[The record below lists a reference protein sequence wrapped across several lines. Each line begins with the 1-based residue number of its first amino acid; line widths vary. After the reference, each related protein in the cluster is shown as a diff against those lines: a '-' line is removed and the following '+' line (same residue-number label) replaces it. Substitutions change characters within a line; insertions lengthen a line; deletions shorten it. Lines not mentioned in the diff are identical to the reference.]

1 LIMKIIAFSLWGDN
15 PKYTV
20 GAIKNADIAEE
31 LFPDWTCRFYIGKS
45 VPEDI
50 LNQLREKNNTQIVQ
64 MDEDGDWSGMFWRFH
79 PCSEDDVDVVL
90 SRDTDS
96 RLTQRE
102 KDAID
107 EWLESDKG
115 FHIMRDHPWHAA
127 PILGGMWGCKKGTLT
142 EMSSLIDSIQ
152 KGDFW
157 QVDQIFLRDYIY
169 PLVKD
174 NAFVHDDFFE
184 KKPFPTKRNNLEFIG
199 EVYDENDN
207 TNEEHREVLRSA
219 LV

>member
-1 LIMKIIAFSLWGDN
+1 MKIIAFSLWGNDL
-15 PKYTV
+15 KYTL
-20 GAIKNADIAEE
+20 GAVRNADIAQE
-31 LFPDWTCRFYIGKS
+31 LFPDWICRFYVGKS
-45 VPEDI
+45 VPQSI
-50 LNQLREKNNTQIVQ
+50 LGQLEKKTNVNIVR

-79 PCSEDDVDVVL
+79 PCSEEGVDAVL

-102 KDAID
+102 KDAVD
-107 EWLESDKG
+107 EWMNSDKG

-157 QVDQIFLRDYIY
+157 QVDQIFLKDYIY
-169 PLVKD
+169 PLIKD
-174 NAFVHDDFFE
+174 DSFVHDEFFE
-184 KKPFPTKRNNLEFIG
+184 KKPFPTERNNLEFVG
-199 EVYDENDN
+199 EVYDENN
-207 TNEEHREVLRSA
+207 NINEEHREVLRSA

>member
-1 LIMKIIAFSLWGDN
+1 MKIIAFSLWGNDL
-15 PKYTV
+15 KYTL
-20 GAIKNADIAEE
+20 GAVRNADIAQE
-31 LFPDWTCRFYIGKS
+31 LFPDWICRFYVGKS
-45 VPEDI
+45 VPQSI
-50 LNQLREKNNTQIVQ
+50 LGQLEKKTNVNIVR

-79 PCSEDDVDVVL
+79 PCSEEGVDAVL

-102 KDAID
+102 KDAVD
-107 EWLESDKG
+107 EWMNSDKG

-169 PLVKD
+169 PLIKD
-174 NAFVHDDFFE
+174 DSFVHDEFFE
-184 KKPFPTKRNNLEFIG
+184 KKPFPTERNNLEFVG
-199 EVYDENDN
+199 EVYDENN
-207 TNEEHREVLRSA
+207 NINEEHREVLRSA

>member
-1 LIMKIIAFSLWGDN
+1 MKIIAFSLWGDS

-31 LFPDWTCRFYIGKS
+31 LFPEWICRFYIGKS

-50 LNQLREKNNTQIVQ
+50 LNQLREKNNTQIIQ

-142 EMSSLIDSIQ
+142 EMSSLINSIQ

-174 NAFVHDDFFE
+174 NAFIHDDFFE

-207 TNEEHREVLRSA
+207 INEEHREVLRSA

>member
-1 LIMKIIAFSLWGDN
+1 MKIIAFSLWGNDL
-15 PKYTV
+15 KYTL
-20 GAIKNADIAEE
+20 GAIKNAIIAEE
-31 LFPDWTCRFYIGKS
+31 IFPDWVCRFYVGKS
-45 VPEDI
+45 VPHSI
-50 LNQLREKNNTQIVQ
+50 LSQLEKRNNTEIIR

-79 PCSEDDVDVVL
+79 PCSEDDVEVIL

-102 KDAID
+102 KDAVD

-115 FHIMRDHPWHAA
+115 FHIMRDHPWHPAA
-127 PILGGMWGCKKGTLT
+127 ILGGMWGCKRGALP
-142 EMSSLIDSIQ
+142 EMSELINSI
-152 KGDFW
+152 KKEDFW
-157 QVDQIFLRDYIY
+157 QVDQIFLRDYVY

-174 NAFVHDDFFE
+174 NSMVHDEFFE
-184 KKPFPTKRNNLEFIG
+184 HHPFPTERSGLEFVG

-207 TNEEHREVLRSA
+207 PNQEHREVLRSA

>member
-1 LIMKIIAFSLWGDN
+1 MKIIAFSLWGNN
-15 PKYTV
+15 PKYTI

-31 LFPDWTCRFYIGKS
+31 LFPEWICRFYIGKS
-45 VPEDI
+45 VPENI
-50 LNQLREKNNTQIVQ
+50 LTQLENKPNVQ
-64 MDEDGDWSGMFWRFH
+64 LVRMNEDGDWSGMFWRFH

-115 FHIMRDHPWHAA
+115 FHIMRDHPWHGA
-127 PILGGMWGCKKGTLT
+127 PILGGMWGCKKGTLS
-142 EMSSLIDSIQ
+142 EMSSLIDSIE

-174 NAFVHDDFFE
+174 DSFVHDEFFE
-184 KKPFPTKRNNLEFIG
+184 RKPFPTKRNNLEFIG

-207 TNEEHREVLRSA
+207 INEEHREVLRSA

>member
-1 LIMKIIAFSLWGDN
+1 MKIIAFSLWGND
-15 PKYTV
+15 PKYTI

-50 LNQLREKNNTQIVQ
+50 ISQLEKKTNVQ
-64 MDEDGDWSGMFWRFH
+64 LVRMNEDGDWSGMFWRFH

-127 PILGGMWGCKKGTLT
+127 AILGGMWGCKKGTLP
-142 EMSSLIDSIQ
+142 EMSSLINSIP

-174 NAFVHDDFFE
+174 NAFVHDEFFE
-184 KKPFPTKRNNLEFIG
+184 KTPFPTERDNLEFIG

-207 TNEEHREVLRSA
+207 INEEHREVLRSA

>member
-1 LIMKIIAFSLWGDN
+1 MKIIAFSLWGDN

-115 FHIMRDHPWHAA
+115 FHIMRDHPWHGTQ
-127 PILGGMWGCKKGTLT
+127 ILGGMWGCKKGTLT

>member
-1 LIMKIIAFSLWGDN
+1 MKIIAFSLWGDN

>member
-1 LIMKIIAFSLWGDN
+1 MKIIAFSLWGDN

-115 FHIMRDHPWHAA
+115 FHIMRDHPWHGTQ
-127 PILGGMWGCKKGTLT
+127 ILGGMWGCKKGTLT

-157 QVDQIFLRDYIY
+157 QLDQIFLRDYIY

-174 NAFVHDDFFE
+174 KAFVHDDFFE

>member
-1 LIMKIIAFSLWGDN
+1 MKIIAFSLWGNDL
-15 PKYTV
+15 KYTI
-20 GAIKNADIAEE
+20 GAIKNAVIAEK
-31 LFPDWTCRFYIGKS
+31 LFPDWICRYYIGKS
-45 VPEDI
+45 VPENI
-50 LNQLREKNNTQIVQ
+50 LFQLEERDNTQIIK

-115 FHIMRDHPWHAA
+115 FHIMRDHPWHGA

-142 EMSSLIDSIQ
+142 EMSSLINSSNR
-152 KGDFW
+152 GDFW

-169 PLVKD
+169 PLIKD
-174 NAFVHDDFFE
+174 NCMVHDEFFE
-184 KKPFPTKRNNLEFIG
+184 RNPFPSKRNGFEFVG
-199 EVYDENDN
+199 EIYDENDN
-207 TNEEHREVLRSA
+207 KNEEHRQVLRSA
-219 LV
+219 LT

>member
-1 LIMKIIAFSLWGDN
+1 MKIIAFSLWGDN

-20 GAIKNADIAEE
+20 GAIKNADIADE
-31 LFPDWTCRFYIGKS
+31 LFPEWICRFYIGKS

-115 FHIMRDHPWHAA
+115 FHIMRDHPWHGTQ
-127 PILGGMWGCKKGTLT
+127 ILGGMWGCKKGTLT

-174 NAFVHDDFFE
+174 DAFVHDEFFE
-184 KKPFPTKRNNLEFIG
+184 KRPFPTKRNNLEFIG

-207 TNEEHREVLRSA
+207 VTEEHREVLRSA
-219 LV
+219 LI

>member
-1 LIMKIIAFSLWGDN
+1 MKIIAFSLWGDN

-50 LNQLREKNNTQIVQ
+50 LNQLREKNNTQIIQ

>member
-1 LIMKIIAFSLWGDN
+1 MKIIAFSLWGNN
-15 PKYTV
+15 PKYTI
-20 GAIKNADIAEE
+20 GAIKNADTAEE
-31 LFPDWTCRFYIGKS
+31 LFPEWICRFYIGKS
-45 VPEDI
+45 VPENI
-50 LNQLREKNNTQIVQ
+50 LTQLENKPNVQ
-64 MDEDGDWSGMFWRFH
+64 LVRMNEDGDWSGMFWRFH

-115 FHIMRDHPWHAA
+115 FHIMRDHPWHGA
-127 PILGGMWGCKKGTLT
+127 PILGGMWGCKKGTLR
-142 EMSSLIDSIQ
+142 EMSSLIDSIE

-174 NAFVHDDFFE
+174 DSFVHDEFFE
-184 KKPFPTKRNNLEFIG
+184 RKPFPTKRNNLEFIG

-207 TNEEHREVLRSA
+207 INEEHREVLRSA

>member
-1 LIMKIIAFSLWGDN
+1 MKIIAFSLWGDN

-174 NAFVHDDFFE
+174 KAFVHDDFFE

>member
-1 LIMKIIAFSLWGDN
+1 MKKVISFSLWGDN

-31 LFPDWTCRFYIGKS
+31 LFPEWICRFYIGKS

-50 LNQLREKNNTQIVQ
+50 LNQLKEKNNTQIIQ

-174 NAFVHDDFFE
+174 KAFVHDDFFE